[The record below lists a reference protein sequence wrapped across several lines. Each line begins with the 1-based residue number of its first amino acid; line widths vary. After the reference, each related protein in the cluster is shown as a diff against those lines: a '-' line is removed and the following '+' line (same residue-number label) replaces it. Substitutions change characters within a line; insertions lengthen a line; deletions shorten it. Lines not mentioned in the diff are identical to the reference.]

1 MAPVIRI
8 IFWDAHSPLRADRL
22 VNSTHILREVLVTD
36 LINLM
41 NDLLWGSILV
51 YLLVGVGIYF
61 TVRLGFIQF
70 RHFGHMFSV
79 LRNSRKS
86 DQSGISSF
94 QALCTSLAARV
105 GTGNMAGVA
114 VALTLGG
121 PGAIFWMWM
130 TAMLGMATSFA
141 ESTLAQLYKTRDRD
155 GNYRGGPAYYME
167 KGLGMRWMGVLF
179 SIFLIIAF
187 GLVFN
192 AVQANS
198 ISSAMHTAFG
208 FDPLYVGIAIVL
220 ISSFVIFGGIRKI
233 ARTAELIV
241 PIMALAYILIAMVV
255 VILNI
260 EKLPSVLSLVFR
272 SAFGLEQAAAG
283 GLGYAIAQAMIHGV
297 KRGLFSNEA
306 GMGSAPNAAASATPY
321 PPHPASQ
328 GYVQMLGVFVDTIVI
343 CSATVAII
351 LMSGEYVPHGE
362 ITGIE
367 LTQRALS
374 SQVGDWGSIFIA
386 LAIFFFA
393 FTSIIANYSY
403 AETNLIFLEHNNKK
417 GLVVFRMIVLGMVM
431 FGSLATLPTV
441 WSMADV
447 TMGLMA
453 IVNLIAILLLSGT
466 VVKLAKDY
474 NRQLKAGKLPTFD
487 ANDYPELKSQLED
500 GIWDSKSK

>member
-1 MAPVIRI
+1 M
-8 IFWDAHSPLRADRL
+8 
-22 VNSTHILREVLVTD
+22 TD

-51 YLLVGVGIYF
+51 YLLVGVGVYF

-79 LRNSRKS
+79 LKNSRKA
-86 DQSGISSF
+86 DNAGISSF

-114 VALTLGG
+114 VALTAGG
-121 PGAIFWMWM
+121 PGAIFWMWLI
-130 TAMLGMATSFA
+130 AMLGMATSFA
-141 ESTLAQLYKTRDRD
+141 ESTLAQLYKTKDDD

-198 ISSAMHTAFG
+198 IAGAMNTAFG
-208 FDPLYVGIAIVL
+208 LDEIYVGIAVVALSAVI
-220 ISSFVIFGGIRKI
+220 IFGGIKRI
-233 ARTAELIV
+233 ARVAEMIV
-241 PIMALAYILIAMVV
+241 PAMALLYLVLALFVV
-255 VILNI
+255 FANI
-260 EKLPSVLSLVFR
+260 EKLPAVLSLIFK
-272 SAFGLEQAAAG
+272 SAFGLQEAAAG
-283 GLGYAIAQAMIHGV
+283 GLGYAIAQAMINGI

-328 GYVQMLGVFVDTIVI
+328 GYVQMLGVFMDTIVI

-367 LTQRALS
+367 LTQAALS
-374 SQVGDWGSIFIA
+374 SQVGSWGGVFVAI
-386 LAIFFFA
+386 AIFFFA

-403 AETNLIFLEHNNKK
+403 AETNLIFLEHNHKA
-417 GLVVFRMIVLGMVM
+417 GLGIFRIIVLGMVM
-431 FGSLATLPTV
+431 FGAVASLPIVWSLADV
-441 WSMADV
+441 SMG
-447 TMGLMA
+447 MMA
-453 IVNLIAILLLSGT
+453 IVNLVAILLLSGI
-466 VVKLAKDY
+466 VIKLAKDY
-474 NRQLKAGKLPTFD
+474 NRQLKAGKVPTFD
-487 ANDYPELKSQLED
+487 CNDFPELKSQLED
-500 GIWDSKSK
+500 GIWDNSKKES

>member
-1 MAPVIRI
+1 M
-8 IFWDAHSPLRADRL
+8 
-22 VNSTHILREVLVTD
+22 TD

-79 LRNSRKS
+79 LKNSRKS
-86 DQSGISSF
+86 DNAGISSF

-114 VALTLGG
+114 VALTAGG
-121 PGAIFWMWM
+121 PGAIFWMWLI
-130 TAMLGMATSFA
+130 AMLGMATSFA
-141 ESTLAQLYKTRDRD
+141 ESTLAQLYKTKDDD

-198 ISSAMHTAFG
+198 IANAMQNAFG
-208 FDPLYVGIAIVL
+208 WEASSVGIAIVVL
-220 ISSFVIFGGIRKI
+220 SGVIIFGGIKRI

-241 PIMALAYILIAMVV
+241 PVMALAYLALALFVMFSN
-255 VILNI
+255 L
-260 EKLPSVLSLVFR
+260 EKLPDVLMLIFK
-272 SAFGLEQAAAG
+272 SAFGLQEAAAG
-283 GLGYAIAQAMIHGV
+283 GLGYAIAQAMINGI

-328 GYVQMLGVFVDTIVI
+328 GYVQMLGVFMDTIVI

-367 LTQRALS
+367 LTQLALS
-374 SQVGDWGSIFIA
+374 SQVGSWGGIFVA
-386 LAIFFFA
+386 VAIFFFA

-403 AETNLIFLEHNNKK
+403 AETNLVFLEHNHKAGLNVFRLVVL
-417 GLVVFRMIVLGMVM
+417 GLVG
-431 FGSLATLPTV
+431 FGAVAPLPVV
-441 WSMADV
+441 WALADV
-447 TMGLMA
+447 SMGMMA
-453 IVNLIAILLLSGT
+453 IVNLVAILLLSGI
-466 VVKLAKDY
+466 VIKLAKDY
-474 NRQLKAGKLPTFD
+474 NRQLKAGKLPTFNPD
-487 ANDYPELKSQLED
+487 DFPELKSQLED
-500 GIWDSKSK
+500 GIWDNNKKD

>member
-1 MAPVIRI
+1 M
-8 IFWDAHSPLRADRL
+8 
-22 VNSTHILREVLVTD
+22 TD
-36 LINLM
+36 IINLM

-61 TVRLGFIQF
+61 TVRLGFIQI

-79 LRNSRKS
+79 LKNSRKA
-86 DQSGISSF
+86 DKAGISSF

-114 VALTLGG
+114 VALTAGG
-121 PGAIFWMWM
+121 PGAIFWMWLI
-130 TAMLGMATSFA
+130 AMLGMATSFA
-141 ESTLAQLYKTRDRD
+141 ESTLAQLYKTKDDD

-198 ISSAMHTAFG
+198 IAGAMETAFG
-208 FDPLYVGIAIVL
+208 WEPLYVGIGIVS
-220 ISSFVIFGGIRKI
+220 ISAVVIFGGIRTI

-241 PIMALAYILIAMVV
+241 PVMALLYLALAVFVVGMNLDKVPGAIALIF
-255 VILNI
+255 
-260 EKLPSVLSLVFR
+260 K
-272 SAFGLEQAAAG
+272 SAFGFQEAAAG
-283 GLGYAIAQAMIHGV
+283 GLGYAIAQAMINGI

-328 GYVQMLGVFVDTIVI
+328 GYVQMLGVFADTMVI
-343 CSATVAII
+343 CTATVAII
-351 LMSGEYVPHGE
+351 LVSGEYVPHGE
-362 ITGIE
+362 VTGIE

-374 SQVGDWGSIFIA
+374 SQVGDWGSIFVA
-386 LAIFFFA
+386 VAIFFFA

-403 AETNLIFLEHNNKK
+403 AETNLIFLEHNHKA
-417 GLVVFRMIVLGMVM
+417 GLNVFRLIVLGMVM
-431 FGSLATLPTV
+431 FGSIGSLPV
-441 WSMADV
+441 IWSLADV
-447 TMGLMA
+447 SMGLMA
-453 IVNLIAILLLSGT
+453 IVNLVAIILLSGI
-466 VVKLAKDY
+466 VIKLAKDY
-474 NRQLKAGKLPTFD
+474 NRQLAAGKVPTFD
-487 ANDYPELKSQLED
+487 ANEYPELKSQLEE
-500 GIWDSKSK
+500 GIWYQDKKSS

>member
-1 MAPVIRI
+1 M
-8 IFWDAHSPLRADRL
+8 
-22 VNSTHILREVLVTD
+22 TD

-79 LRNSRKS
+79 LKNSRKS
-86 DQSGISSF
+86 DKAGISSF

-114 VALTLGG
+114 VALTAGG
-121 PGAIFWMWM
+121 PGAIFWMWLI
-130 TAMLGMATSFA
+130 AMLGMATSFA
-141 ESTLAQLYKTRDRD
+141 ESTLAQLYKTRDND

-198 ISSAMHTAFG
+198 IVGAMHTAFG
-208 FDPLYVGIAIVL
+208 FEPLYVGLGLVAL
-220 ISSFVIFGGIRKI
+220 SSFIIFGGIRKI

-241 PIMALAYILIAMVV
+241 PVMALAYLAIAVYIM
-255 VILNI
+255 LTNLD
-260 EKLPSVLSLVFR
+260 KLPDVLSLIFK
-272 SAFGLEQAAAG
+272 SAFGMQEAAAG
-283 GLGYAIAQAMIHGV
+283 GLGYAIAQAMINGI

-328 GYVQMLGVFVDTIVI
+328 GYVQMLGVFVDTVVI

-367 LTQRALS
+367 LTQRAMT
-374 SQVGDWGSIFIA
+374 SQVGDWGGIFVA
-386 LAIFFFA
+386 VAIFFFA

-403 AETNLIFLEHNNKK
+403 AETNIIFLEHNKK
-417 GLVVFRMIVLGMVM
+417 VGLNIFRVVVMGMVM
-431 FGSLATLPTV
+431 FGSMASLPTV
-441 WSMADV
+441 WGLADV
-447 TMGLMA
+447 SMGLMA
-453 IVNLIAILLLSGT
+453 IVNLVAILLLSGI

-474 NRQLKAGKLPTFD
+474 NQQLKDGKVPTFD
-487 ANDYPELKSQLED
+487 SNDFPELKSQLED
-500 GIWDSKSK
+500 GIWDNNKKD

>member
-1 MAPVIRI
+1 M
-8 IFWDAHSPLRADRL
+8 LKL
-22 VNSTHILREVLVTD
+22 NYEVRVTD

-79 LRNSRKS
+79 LRNSRKADS
-86 DQSGISSF
+86 AGISSF

-114 VALTLGG
+114 VALTAGG
-121 PGAIFWMWM
+121 PGAIFWMWLI
-130 TAMLGMATSFA
+130 AMLGMATSFA
-141 ESTLAQLYKTRDRD
+141 ESTLAQLYKTRDND

-192 AVQANS
+192 AVQANA
-198 ISSAMHTAFG
+198 IASAMNTAF
-208 FDPLYVGIAIVL
+208 DLERSYVGVGIVI
-220 ISSFVIFGGIRKI
+220 ISAFVIFGGIRKI
-233 ARTAELIV
+233 ARTAEIIV
-241 PIMALAYILIAMVV
+241 PVMALAYLVIAIYVMFA
-255 VILNI
+255 NI
-260 EKLPSVLSLVFR
+260 EKVPDVLALIFK
-272 SAFGLEQAAAG
+272 SAFGLQEAAAG
-283 GLGYAIAQAMIHGV
+283 GLGYAIAQAMINGI

-328 GYVQMLGVFVDTIVI
+328 GYVQMLGVFMDTIVI

-351 LMSGEYVPHGE
+351 LMSGEYVPHSE
-362 ITGIE
+362 VTGIE
-367 LTQRALS
+367 LTQRALTA
-374 SQVGDWGSIFIA
+374 QVGEWGGIFVA
-386 LAIFFFA
+386 VAIFFFA

-417 GLVVFRMIVLGMVM
+417 GLVLFRIVVLGMVM

-441 WSMADV
+441 WALADV
-447 TMGLMA
+447 SMGLMA
-453 IVNLIAILLLSGT
+453 IVNLVAIILLSGI
-466 VVKLAKDY
+466 VIKLAKDY
-474 NRQLKAGKLPTFD
+474 NRQLDEGKVPTFD
-487 ANDYPELKSQLED
+487 SNDFPELKSQLED
-500 GIWDSKSK
+500 GIWDNKK

>member
-1 MAPVIRI
+1 M
-8 IFWDAHSPLRADRL
+8 
-22 VNSTHILREVLVTD
+22 TD

-51 YLLVGVGIYF
+51 YLLVGVGLYF
-61 TVRLGFIQF
+61 TFRLSFIQI
-70 RHFGHMFSV
+70 RHFGHMFLV
-79 LRNSRKS
+79 LKNSRRADK
-86 DQSGISSF
+86 SGISSF

-114 VALTLGG
+114 VALTAGG

-141 ESTLAQLYKTRDRD
+141 ESTLAQLYKTKDDD

-167 KGLGMRWMGVLF
+167 RGLGMRWMGIVF
-179 SIFLIIAF
+179 SVFLMIAF

-198 ISSAMHTAFG
+198 ITNALNTAFG
-208 FDPLYVGIAIVL
+208 FEPVYIGIGIMVL
-220 ISSFVIFGGIRKI
+220 SASVIFGGIRKI
-233 ARTAELIV
+233 ARTAEVIV
-241 PIMALAYILIAMVV
+241 PFMALIYLAIALFV
-255 VILNI
+255 LFANI
-260 EKLPSVLSLVFR
+260 EQLPAVITLIIK
-272 SAFGLEQAAAG
+272 SAFGFQEAAAG
-283 GLGYAIAQAMIHGV
+283 GLGYMVAQAMINGV

-343 CSATVAII
+343 CSSTVAII
-351 LMSGEYVPHGE
+351 LMSGEYVPHGDV
-362 ITGIE
+362 TGIE
-367 LTQRALS
+367 LTQRALNA
-374 SQVGDWGSIFIA
+374 QVGDWGGIFIA
-386 LAIFFFA
+386 CAIFLFA

-403 AETNLIFLEHNNKK
+403 AETNLVFLEHNHKK
-417 GLVVFRMIVLGMVM
+417 GLIVFRIVFLGMVL

-441 WSMADV
+441 WAMADV
-447 TMGLMA
+447 SMGLMA
-453 IVNLIAILLLSGT
+453 IVNLVAILLLSGI

-474 NRQLKAGKLPTFD
+474 NQQLKMGKLPTFD
-487 ANDYPELKSQLED
+487 VNDYPELQSQLED
-500 GIWDSKSK
+500 GIWDQSNTSE

>member
-1 MAPVIRI
+1 M
-8 IFWDAHSPLRADRL
+8 
-22 VNSTHILREVLVTD
+22 TD

-79 LRNSRKS
+79 LKNSRKA
-86 DQSGISSF
+86 DKAGISSF

-114 VALTLGG
+114 VALTAGG
-121 PGAIFWMWM
+121 PGAIFWMWLI
-130 TAMLGMATSFA
+130 AMLGMATSFA
-141 ESTLAQLYKTRDRD
+141 ESTLAQLYKTKDDD

-198 ISSAMHTAFG
+198 IANAMSTAFG
-208 FDPLYVGIAIVL
+208 WDDLYVGIAVVAL
-220 ISSFVIFGGIRKI
+220 SAVVIFGGIKRI
-233 ARTAELIV
+233 AKVAELVV
-241 PIMALAYILIAMVV
+241 PVMALAYLVLAMFVM
-255 VILNI
+255 LSNL
-260 EKLPSVLSLVFR
+260 EKLPDVLMLIFK
-272 SAFGLEQAAAG
+272 SAFGLQEAAAG
-283 GLGYAIAQAMIHGV
+283 GLGYAIAQAMINGI

-328 GYVQMLGVFVDTIVI
+328 GYVQMLGVFMDTIVI

-351 LMSGEYVPHGE
+351 LMSGEYVGQATE
-362 ITGIE
+362 VTGIE

-374 SQVGDWGSIFIA
+374 SQVGDWGGIFVA
-386 LAIFFFA
+386 VAIFFFA

-403 AETNLIFLEHNNKK
+403 AETNLIFLEHNHKA
-417 GLVVFRMIVLGMVM
+417 GLGIFRIVVLGMVM
-431 FGSLATLPTV
+431 FGALASLPVVWSLA
-441 WSMADV
+441 DV
-447 TMGLMA
+447 SMGLMA
-453 IVNLIAILLLSGT
+453 IVNLVAIILLSGI
-466 VVKLAKDY
+466 VIKLAKDY
-474 NRQLKAGKLPTFD
+474 NRQLSEGKVPTFD
-487 ANDYPELKSQLED
+487 PNDFPELKSQLEE
-500 GIWDSKSK
+500 GIWDNNKKDS

>member
-1 MAPVIRI
+1 M
-8 IFWDAHSPLRADRL
+8 
-22 VNSTHILREVLVTD
+22 TD

-79 LRNSRKS
+79 LKNSRKS
-86 DQSGISSF
+86 DKSGISSF

-114 VALTLGG
+114 VALTAGG
-121 PGAIFWMWM
+121 PGAIFWMWLI
-130 TAMLGMATSFA
+130 AMLGMATSFA
-141 ESTLAQLYKTRDRD
+141 ESTLAQLYKTRDND

-198 ISSAMHTAFG
+198 IVGAMHTAFG
-208 FDPLYVGIAIVL
+208 FEPLYVGLGLVAL
-220 ISSFVIFGGIRKI
+220 SSFIIFGGIRKI

-241 PIMALAYILIAMVV
+241 PVMALAYLAIAMY
-255 VILNI
+255 IMLTNLD
-260 EKLPSVLSLVFR
+260 KLPDVLSLIFK
-272 SAFGLEQAAAG
+272 SAFGMQEAAAG
-283 GLGYAIAQAMIHGV
+283 GLGYAIAQAMINGI

-328 GYVQMLGVFVDTIVI
+328 GYVQMLGVFVDTVVI

-367 LTQRALS
+367 LTQRAMT
-374 SQVGDWGSIFIA
+374 SQVGDWGGIFVA
-386 LAIFFFA
+386 VAIFFFA

-403 AETNLIFLEHNNKK
+403 AETNIIFLEHNKK
-417 GLVVFRMIVLGMVM
+417 AGLNIFRVVVMGMVM
-431 FGSLATLPTV
+431 FGSMASLPTV
-441 WSMADV
+441 WGLADV
-447 TMGLMA
+447 SMGLMA
-453 IVNLIAILLLSGT
+453 IVNLVAILLLSGI

-474 NRQLKAGKLPTFD
+474 NQQLKDGKVPTFD
-487 ANDYPELKSQLED
+487 SNDFPELKSQLED
-500 GIWDSKSK
+500 GIWDNTKKD

>member
-1 MAPVIRI
+1 M
-8 IFWDAHSPLRADRL
+8 
-22 VNSTHILREVLVTD
+22 TD

-79 LRNSRKS
+79 LKNSRKS
-86 DQSGISSF
+86 DNAGISSF

-114 VALTLGG
+114 VALTAGG
-121 PGAIFWMWM
+121 PGAIFWMWLI
-130 TAMLGMATSFA
+130 AMLGMATSFA
-141 ESTLAQLYKTRDRD
+141 ESTLAQLYKTKDDD

-198 ISSAMHTAFG
+198 IANAMQNAFG
-208 FDPLYVGIAIVL
+208 WENAYVGVVIVVL
-220 ISSFVIFGGIRKI
+220 SGVIIFGGIKRI

-241 PIMALAYILIAMVV
+241 PVMALAYLALALFVMFSN
-255 VILNI
+255 L
-260 EKLPSVLSLVFR
+260 EKLPDVLMLIFK
-272 SAFGLEQAAAG
+272 SAFGLQEAAAG
-283 GLGYAIAQAMIHGV
+283 GLGYAIAQAMINGI

-328 GYVQMLGVFVDTIVI
+328 GYVQMLGVFMDTIVI

-367 LTQRALS
+367 LTQLALS
-374 SQVGDWGSIFIA
+374 SQVGSWGGIFCGG
-386 LAIFFFA
+386 
-393 FTSIIANYSY
+393 SD
-403 AETNLIFLEHNNKK
+403 FLLRIH
-417 GLVVFRMIVLGMVM
+417 
-431 FGSLATLPTV
+431 
-441 WSMADV
+441 
-447 TMGLMA
+447 
-453 IVNLIAILLLSGT
+453 
-466 VVKLAKDY
+466 
-474 NRQLKAGKLPTFD
+474 FD
-487 ANDYPELKSQLED
+487 HR
-500 GIWDSKSK
+500 

>member
-1 MAPVIRI
+1 M
-8 IFWDAHSPLRADRL
+8 
-22 VNSTHILREVLVTD
+22 TD

-79 LRNSRKS
+79 LKNSRKS
-86 DQSGISSF
+86 DNAGISSF

-114 VALTLGG
+114 VALTAGG
-121 PGAIFWMWM
+121 PGAIFWMWLI
-130 TAMLGMATSFA
+130 AMLGMATSFA
-141 ESTLAQLYKTRDRD
+141 ESTLAQLYKTKDDD

-198 ISSAMHTAFG
+198 IANAMQNAFG
-208 FDPLYVGIAIVL
+208 WENAYVGVVIVVL
-220 ISSFVIFGGIRKI
+220 SGVIIFGGIKRI

-241 PIMALAYILIAMVV
+241 PVMALAYLALALFVMFSN
-255 VILNI
+255 L
-260 EKLPSVLSLVFR
+260 EKLPDVLMLIFK
-272 SAFGLEQAAAG
+272 SAFGLQEAAAG
-283 GLGYAIAQAMIHGV
+283 GLGYAIAQAMINGI

-328 GYVQMLGVFVDTIVI
+328 GYVQMLGVFMDTIVI

-367 LTQRALS
+367 LTQLALS
-374 SQVGDWGSIFIA
+374 SQVGSWGSIFVA
-386 LAIFFFA
+386 VAIFFFA

-403 AETNLIFLEHNNKK
+403 AETNLVFLEHNHKAGLNVFRLVVL
-417 GLVVFRMIVLGMVM
+417 GLVG
-431 FGSLATLPTV
+431 FGAIAPLPVV
-441 WSMADV
+441 WALADV
-447 TMGLMA
+447 SMGMMA
-453 IVNLIAILLLSGT
+453 IVNLVAILLLSGI
-466 VVKLAKDY
+466 VIKLAKDY
-474 NRQLKAGKLPTFD
+474 NRQLQAGKLPTFNPD
-487 ANDYPELKSQLED
+487 DFPELKSQLEE
-500 GIWDSKSK
+500 GIWDNNKKD

>member
-1 MAPVIRI
+1 M
-8 IFWDAHSPLRADRL
+8 
-22 VNSTHILREVLVTD
+22 TD

-79 LRNSRKS
+79 LRNSRKADS
-86 DQSGISSF
+86 AGISSF

-114 VALTLGG
+114 VALTAGG
-121 PGAIFWMWM
+121 PGAIFWMWLI
-130 TAMLGMATSFA
+130 AMLGMATSFA
-141 ESTLAQLYKTRDRD
+141 ESTLAQLYKTRDND

-192 AVQANS
+192 AVQANA
-198 ISSAMHTAFG
+198 IASAMNTAF
-208 FDPLYVGIAIVL
+208 DLERSYVGVGIVI
-220 ISSFVIFGGIRKI
+220 ISAFVIFGGIRKI
-233 ARTAELIV
+233 ARTAEIIV
-241 PIMALAYILIAMVV
+241 PIMALAYLAIAIYVM
-255 VILNI
+255 LMNI
-260 EKLPSVLSLVFR
+260 EKVPEVLALIFK
-272 SAFGLEQAAAG
+272 SAFGLQEAAAG
-283 GLGYAIAQAMIHGV
+283 GLGYAIAQAMINGI

-328 GYVQMLGVFVDTIVI
+328 GYVQMLGVFMDTIVI

-362 ITGIE
+362 VTGIE
-367 LTQRALS
+367 LTQRALTA
-374 SQVGDWGSIFIA
+374 QVGEWGGIFVA
-386 LAIFFFA
+386 VAIFFFA
-393 FTSIIANYSY
+393 VTSIIANYSY

-417 GLVVFRMIVLGMVM
+417 GLVLFRIVVLGMVM

-441 WSMADV
+441 WALADV
-447 TMGLMA
+447 SMGLMA
-453 IVNLIAILLLSGT
+453 IVNLVAIILLSGI
-466 VVKLAKDY
+466 VIKLAKDY
-474 NRQLKAGKLPTFD
+474 NRQLDAGKVPTFD
-487 ANDYPELKSQLED
+487 SNDFPELKSQLED
-500 GIWDSKSK
+500 GIWDNNKK

>member
-1 MAPVIRI
+1 V
-8 IFWDAHSPLRADRL
+8 LKL
-22 VNSTHILREVLVTD
+22 NYEVHVTD

-61 TVRLGFIQF
+61 TIRLGFIQF

-79 LRNSRKS
+79 LRNSRKADS
-86 DQSGISSF
+86 AGISSF

-114 VALTLGG
+114 VALTAGG
-121 PGAIFWMWM
+121 PGAIFWMWLI
-130 TAMLGMATSFA
+130 AMLGMATSFA
-141 ESTLAQLYKTRDRD
+141 ESTLAQLYKTRDND

-192 AVQANS
+192 AVQANA
-198 ISSAMHTAFG
+198 IASAMNTAF
-208 FDPLYVGIAIVL
+208 DLERSYVGVGIVI
-220 ISSFVIFGGIRKI
+220 ISAFVIFGGIRKI
-233 ARTAELIV
+233 ARTAEIIV
-241 PIMALAYILIAMVV
+241 PIMALAYLLIAMYVMFA
-255 VILNI
+255 NI
-260 EKLPSVLSLVFR
+260 EKLPDVLALIFK
-272 SAFGLEQAAAG
+272 SAFGLQEAAAG
-283 GLGYAIAQAMIHGV
+283 GLGYAIAQAMINGI

-328 GYVQMLGVFVDTIVI
+328 GYVQMLGVFMDTIVI
-343 CSATVAII
+343 CSATVSII

-362 ITGIE
+362 VTGIE
-367 LTQRALS
+367 LTQRALTA
-374 SQVGDWGSIFIA
+374 QVGEWGGIFVA
-386 LAIFFFA
+386 VAIFFFA

-417 GLVVFRMIVLGMVM
+417 GLVLFRIVVLGMVM

-441 WSMADV
+441 WALADV
-447 TMGLMA
+447 SMGLMA
-453 IVNLIAILLLSGT
+453 IVNLVAIILLSGI
-466 VVKLAKDY
+466 VIKLAKDY
-474 NRQLKAGKLPTFD
+474 NRQLDAGKVPTFD
-487 ANDYPELKSQLED
+487 SNDFPELKSQLED
-500 GIWDSKSK
+500 GIWDNNKK

>member
-1 MAPVIRI
+1 M
-8 IFWDAHSPLRADRL
+8 
-22 VNSTHILREVLVTD
+22 TD

-79 LRNSRKS
+79 LRNSRKADS
-86 DQSGISSF
+86 AGISSF

-114 VALTLGG
+114 VALTAGG
-121 PGAIFWMWM
+121 PGAIFWMWLI
-130 TAMLGMATSFA
+130 AMLGMATSFA
-141 ESTLAQLYKTRDRD
+141 ESTLAQLYKTRDND

-192 AVQANS
+192 AVQANA
-198 ISSAMHTAFG
+198 IASAMNTAF
-208 FDPLYVGIAIVL
+208 DLERSYVGVGIVI
-220 ISSFVIFGGIRKI
+220 ISAFVIFGGIRKI
-233 ARTAELIV
+233 ARTAEIIV
-241 PIMALAYILIAMVV
+241 PVMALAYLVIAIYVMFA
-255 VILNI
+255 NI
-260 EKLPSVLSLVFR
+260 EKVPDVLALIFK
-272 SAFGLEQAAAG
+272 SAFGLQEAAAG
-283 GLGYAIAQAMIHGV
+283 GLGYAIAQAMINGI

-328 GYVQMLGVFVDTIVI
+328 GYVQMLGVFMDTIVI

-351 LMSGEYVPHGE
+351 LMSGEYVPHSE
-362 ITGIE
+362 VTGIE
-367 LTQRALS
+367 LTQRALTA
-374 SQVGDWGSIFIA
+374 QVGEWGGIFVA
-386 LAIFFFA
+386 VAIFFFA

-417 GLVVFRMIVLGMVM
+417 GLVLFRIVVLGMVM

-441 WSMADV
+441 WALADV
-447 TMGLMA
+447 SMGLMA
-453 IVNLIAILLLSGT
+453 IVNLVAIILLSGI
-466 VVKLAKDY
+466 VIKLAKDY
-474 NRQLKAGKLPTFD
+474 NRQLDEGKVPTFD
-487 ANDYPELKSQLED
+487 SNDFPELKSQLED
-500 GIWDSKSK
+500 GIWDNKK